1 MSVVGVKINLYFT
14 YKWFY
19 GTEMRNCR
27 LNTNSNKNDATFY
40 YYKRKKKN
48 KKKRIRNKI
57 IQLLIIWL

>member
-27 LNTNSNKNDATFY
+27 LNTDSNKNDATFY
-40 YYKRKKKN
+40 YYKRKKKE
-48 KKKRIRNKI
+48 
-57 IQLLIIWL
+57 